1 MTDTNPR
8 DLHPMTN
15 QITLEEALKL
25 VQFKQVPNGSWC
37 VENVKGD
44 VKGDVEGNVYGNV
57 EGNVKGNLEGNLEG
71 DVFGNVEGNL
81 EGNLEGDVYGNV
93 GDVYG
98 NVGDVWGN
106 VLGSVE
112 GTINGR
118 KWQFIETPKEKLKRL
133 IYEGADKDQLLEAIN
148 QLEESDD

>member
-8 DLHPMTN
+8 DLHPMAN
-15 QITLEEALKL
+15 QIPIEEALKL

-44 VKGDVEGNVYGNV
+44 IEGNVYGNV

-71 DVFGNVEGNL
+71 DVF
-81 EGNLEGDVYGNV
+81 GNV

-118 KWQFIETPKEKLKRL
+118 KWQFIETPKEKLGRL
-133 IYEGADKDQLLEAIN
+133 IREGADKAQLLEAFN
-148 QLEESDD
+148 QLEESSG

>member
-25 VQFKQVPNGSWC
+25 VQFKQDPLGTWC

-44 VKGDVEGNVYGNV
+44 VFGNVGNV
-57 EGNVKGNLEGNLEG
+57 FGNVGNVKGNVG
-71 DVFGNVEGNL
+71 
-81 EGNLEGDVYGNV
+81 GNV
-93 GDVYG
+93 G
-98 NVGDVWGN
+98 
-106 VLGSVE
+106 
-112 GTINGR
+112 GTIAGR

-133 IYEGADKDQLLEAIN
+133 IDEGADKDQLLEAFN